1 MKKTPACFSDSP
13 FGGFFTF
20 PMNNDGKISVF
31 QQEFTNFAAV
41 FGKENF

>member
-1 MKKTPACFSDSP
+1 MKKNSACFFASP
-13 FGGFFTF
+13 SGGFFAF

-41 FGKENF
+41 FGKGNF